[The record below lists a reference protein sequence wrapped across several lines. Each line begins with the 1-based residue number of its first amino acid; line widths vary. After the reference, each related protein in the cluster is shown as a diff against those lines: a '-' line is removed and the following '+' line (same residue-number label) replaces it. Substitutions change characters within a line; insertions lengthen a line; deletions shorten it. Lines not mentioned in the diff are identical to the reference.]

1 LPLPWDQTYL
11 DRWYGF
17 VHVLGQRYDANPAV
31 VMIPVTGPT
40 SISAEMSLPNGPDAL
55 ETWQTAG
62 YSTDKF
68 EAAWSAAITT
78 YAEAFPFSQ
87 LAITLYP
94 GLPIPDRDAG
104 DKTRTNIAA
113 AAVTQLGSKL
123 AIQTSGLSA
132 RKEDHPLLAYELVQQ
147 YAQRT
152 TIGFEMGT
160 SATEKPDR
168 MGGADPNT
176 ALRDSIDYG
185 LNAGARYLVIYE
197 NDVTNPALQDTLRYA
212 QSALAR

>member
-1 LPLPWDQTYL
+1 MPRIVSLISSATEI
-11 DRWYGF
+11 

-132 RKEDHPLLAYELVQQ
+132 RKEEMHLGCNPLPSSCAK
-147 YAQRT
+147 
-152 TIGFEMGT
+152 I
-160 SATEKPDR
+160 P
-168 MGGADPNT
+168 
-176 ALRDSIDYG
+176 
-185 LNAGARYLVIYE
+185 ARRS
-197 NDVTNPALQDTLRYA
+197 Q
-212 QSALAR
+212 